1 MVSKSK
7 EKKVENTDIEIR
19 PKPIQGKGVSHFK
32 MPRWP
37 SGSPQINLFT
47 TTAHG
52 PYTMVRGDSM
62 ISAFRIGPALS
73 GYRLCD
79 IDRV

>member
-1 MVSKSK
+1 MKFSKFLKKKSKKILDSEKIMVSKSK

-47 TTAHG
+47 TIAYG
-52 PYTMVRGDSM
+52 P
-62 ISAFRIGPALS
+62 
-73 GYRLCD
+73 
-79 IDRV
+79 